1 MADEQESI
9 APDELDTPAIEEEQD
24 PTTNDNLTEE
34 DLAPEES
41 QPEGEE
47 QEEAPVEYAE
57 IERNGKRYQVPKE
70 LESEFM
76 MQGDYTKKT
85 QEVAEKRRELEA
97 FEERVKQ
104 QAQVSEEELH
114 ERATLVNVTSQLQQY
129 QTVDWDALQD
139 EDPMAAQKHWRTF
152 QTLEKQYAQ
161 LSGNLQQRQEVRTRE
176 AQQETAKRI
185 EETRAFA
192 QKSIPGW
199 SPELDSKIQE
209 FVESKGIS
217 KAVLAPLLT
226 PQAYEILHLAYV
238 GSKALNKTATAPK
251 PQTTA
256 AAPKPLTTVAAKGG
270 AVSKDIAEMSM
281 DEYAAHRRRQMANKR

>member
-34 DLAPEES
+34 DLSPEES

-47 QEEAPVEYAE
+47 QEAPVEYAE

-161 LSGNLQQRQEVRTRE
+161 LSGNLQQRHETRTRE

-199 SPELDSKIQE
+199 SEKLDADILNFALEQGVDKAALQQAINPQVYKIM
-209 FVESKGIS
+209 
-217 KAVLAPLLT
+217 
-226 PQAYEILHLAYV
+226 HLAYV

-256 AAPKPLTTVAAKGG
+256 AAPKPLATVAARGG